1 MDKLY
6 AFHGADRKSG
16 VTMIAQSIAEYIAE
30 AAPASR
36 ILLLILNG
44 RQNVQYL
51 REDTAPI
58 DNYKSRLESG
68 VGISVSDIDKAEGF
82 DNLFVISGVKKEE
95 EKRFYMPSAVKLLLT
110 NIADDFDIIIS
121 DTGSELDNGLAVGGL
136 GEAKKT
142 YMILSQNEATIR
154 RYENQ
159 GVIYSKI
166 GMKFDAVI
174 INKYTEKDPYSSD
187 YIKRRLD
194 ISDKEVYTV
203 QLAETGRT
211 AEMEYK
217 TIKSLENGRYKRDIE
232 MIAADIIKDSDIEIK
247 NEKRKMR
254 WKDFI

>member
-95 EKRFYMPSAVKLLLT
+95 ENFWK
-110 NIADDFDIIIS
+110 II
-121 DTGSELDNGLAVGGL
+121 L
-136 GEAKKT
+136 
-142 YMILSQNEATIR
+142 R
-154 RYENQ
+154 RQVRENR
-159 GVIYSKI
+159 G
-166 GMKFDAVI
+166 
-174 INKYTEKDPYSSD
+174 
-187 YIKRRLD
+187 
-194 ISDKEVYTV
+194 
-203 QLAETGRT
+203 
-211 AEMEYK
+211 
-217 TIKSLENGRYKRDIE
+217 
-232 MIAADIIKDSDIEIK
+232 
-247 NEKRKMR
+247 
-254 WKDFI
+254 

>member
-82 DNLFVISGVKKEE
+82 DNLFVISGVKK
-95 EKRFYMPSAVKLLLT
+95 
-110 NIADDFDIIIS
+110 